1 MFFLSAFTCI
11 RVTNTSSQET
21 LLLKFLKLYT
31 SRMLSKANGL
41 VKVTQRK
48 YLCIQ
53 DLCHQVLNW
62 FFLSHFIFYDSFYLV
77 FKIIKSSENKLTL

>member
-1 MFFLSAFTCI
+1 
-11 RVTNTSSQET
+11 
-21 LLLKFLKLYT
+21 
-31 SRMLSKANGL
+31 MLSKANGL

-48 YLCIQ
+48 FLCIQ
-53 DLCHQVLNW
+53 DFCHQVLNW

>member
-1 MFFLSAFTCI
+1 
-11 RVTNTSSQET
+11 
-21 LLLKFLKLYT
+21 
-31 SRMLSKANGL
+31 MLSKANGL

-48 YLCIQ
+48 FLCIQ

-77 FKIIKSSENKLTL
+77 FKIIKSSENKLTKILCVLGTNLTISIYLKSQNK